1 MHVQVFGI
9 GGGEQFLDG
18 LFERPTIHQLE
29 SQHHAEAIEG
39 AHRQGRYCRNARS
52 LIKHPGFAIPSPG
65 ERRAGDVGGPDPDA

>member
-39 AHRQGRYCRNARS
+39 AHRQHAFAQQLGHFAYLVVG
-52 LIKHPGFAIPSPG
+52 LIALADEDGKAHAI
-65 ERRAGDVGGPDPDA
+65 RRVDR

>member
-29 SQHHAEAIEG
+29 SQHHADAIEG
-39 AHRQGRYCRNARS
+39 AHRQHA
-52 LIKHPGFAIPSPG
+52 FAQQLGLCVPKTSNPTIVVMKSAQDG
-65 ERRAGDVGGPDPDA
+65 A